1 MHTFLYTISEF
12 LSLYVKIGSLNQKKI
27 TLRTFL
33 DTPLKVYYV
42 IHAQQQPLT
51 GLLTGFR

>member
-12 LSLYVKIGSLNQKKI
+12 LSLYVKIGAQNKKI

-33 DTPLKVYYV
+33 NTPLKVYYV

-51 GLLTGFR
+51 GLLIAFR